1 MDAVSGLMREA
12 AQQAILP
19 RFRALATGDIEEKS
33 PGELVTLADREAEA
47 LLTSALCALLP
58 GSRVLGEEAAS
69 QDARLYGLLD
79 APGDVWLVDPLD
91 GTANFINGSST
102 FAVMVALVRDGQTVA
117 SWMLDPLTDRM
128 AMAERGGGATLA
140 GARVRS
146 PQEAP
151 PWPATTGAVLTRFLP
166 PDVRRQIE
174 QRATGLGQIMPGL
187 HCAGHE
193 YPAVATG
200 HQHFVLFWR
209 LEPWDHAPGAL
220 FIHEAGGR
228 AAYLDGSPYAP
239 AQRRQGLLV
248 AQNSAVWQSV
258 SQALLATD
266 SGLGAV
272 G

>member
-1 MDAVSGLMREA
+1 MREV

-19 RFRALATGDIEEKS
+19 RFRALAAGDIEEKA
-33 PGELVTLADREAEA
+33 PGEQVTLADRQAEA
-47 LLTSALCALLP
+47 ILTPALQGLVP

-102 FAVMVALVRDGQTVA
+102 FAVMVALVRDGQSVA

-128 AMAERGGGATLA
+128 AMAELGAGATLA
-140 GARVRS
+140 GEPVRTPQAS
-146 PQEAP
+146 PA
-151 PWPATTGAVLTRFLP
+151 WPQVQGAVLTRFLP
-166 PDVRRQIE
+166 PETRRQIE
-174 QRATGLGQIMPGL
+174 QRATGLGQITPGL
-187 HCAGHE
+187 RCSGHE

-200 HQHFVLFWR
+200 RQHFVLFWR

-248 AQNSAVWQSV
+248 AQNSGVWETVRAEMLEQSMK
-258 SQALLATD
+258 TCNP
-266 SGLGAV
+266 G
-272 G
+272 